1 MDWIQVAPYRVDWW
15 VLVNTNDVLSDVQ
28 GWKSVI
34 NWWSVSF
41 LRSTLLCGLKYEP
54 FALYTGSYICEKWS
68 WGKKQGLSLNW
79 KLPVVIAVSNCHA
92 ALKSSWHTI
101 INTIN
106 ISFRFLLYP
115 GAKGWVMLSI
125 CPKSNTCTAR
135 SNCLIGCAWHWA
147 VGFLKSC
154 SLEG

>member
-1 MDWIQVAPYRVDWW
+1 MDCIKVAPAGVHWW
-15 VLVNTNDVLSDVQ
+15 VLMNTNDVLSDLQ
-28 GWKSVI
+28 GRKSVT
-34 NWWSVSF
+34 NWWTVNF
-41 LRSTLLCGLKYEP
+41 LRSALPCGPRCEP
-54 FALYTGSYICEKWS
+54 FILFTGSYICENWS
-68 WGKKQGLSLNW
+68 SGPSLNG
-79 KLPVVIAVSNCHA
+79 KLPVGIAVSNWH

-101 INTIN
+101 IKTII
-106 ISFRFLLYP
+106 ISFRFLLYL

-135 SNCLIGCAWHWA
+135 SSCLIGCAWHWA